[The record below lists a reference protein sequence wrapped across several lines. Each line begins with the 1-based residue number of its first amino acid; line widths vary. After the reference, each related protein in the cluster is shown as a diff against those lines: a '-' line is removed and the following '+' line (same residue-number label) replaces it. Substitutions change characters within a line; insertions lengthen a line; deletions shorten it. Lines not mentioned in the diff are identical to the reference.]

1 VTTIEAPPLRL
12 RRPRRVTLLALA
24 ALLLSAW
31 NGLRLGEAIAF
42 RQVLHEYGAQPG
54 PVFLA
59 VSGGVWLAAGLV
71 VAAGLWRGKA
81 WGWYAAAGA
90 AAGYPV
96 WVWFERLVLQ
106 QPHAN
111 WPFALGVT
119 LACLAPVIII
129 LFSGKTISFFNVQR
143 KPNERQ

>member
-1 VTTIEAPPLRL
+1 MTEIEALSLRL
-12 RRPRRVTLLALA
+12 RRPRRVTLLAFA

-31 NGLRLGEAIAF
+31 NGLRLGEAVAF
-42 RQVLHEYGAQPG
+42 RQVLREYGAQPG

-59 VSGGVWLAAGLV
+59 VSGGVWLAAGL
-71 VAAGLWRGKA
+71 AIAFGLWRGKA
-81 WGWYAAAGA
+81 WAWYAAVGA

-96 WVWFERLVLQ
+96 WVWFERLIFQ

-119 LACLAPVIII
+119 LVCLAPVIVI
-129 LFSGKTISFFNVQR
+129 LFSRKTTSFFNVQR
-143 KPNERQ
+143 KRNERQ

>member
-1 VTTIEAPPLRL
+1 VTEVEAPPLRL

-31 NGLRLGEAIAF
+31 NGLRLGEAIVF
-42 RQVLHEYGAQPG
+42 WKTLREYGAQPG
-54 PVFLA
+54 PVFLS
-59 VSGGVWLAAGLV
+59 VSGGVWLLAGLMIV
-71 VAAGLWRGKA
+71 FGLWRGKA

-96 WVWFERLVLQ
+96 GVWFERLVLQ

-119 LACLAPVIII
+119 LACLAPVIFI
-129 LFSGKTISFFNVQR
+129 LLSRKTISFFNVQR
-143 KPNERQ
+143 KSNERQ